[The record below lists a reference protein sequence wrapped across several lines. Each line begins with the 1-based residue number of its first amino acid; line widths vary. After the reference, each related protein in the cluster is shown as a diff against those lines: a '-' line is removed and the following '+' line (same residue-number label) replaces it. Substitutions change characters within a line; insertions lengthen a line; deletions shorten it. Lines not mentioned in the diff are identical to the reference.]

1 MISNA
6 TQARWARLALCAA
19 GTCLAMMASR
29 AMAAPIV
36 VDSYTAPNAPHNAV
50 RATVSSMFFRDFDA
64 SMVGGVREATYNVY
78 ANPQR
83 SPAALSLGRGQAGV
97 GAGIG
102 ALGEL
107 VIAYGAYT
115 RPNHPNEGGPLL
127 GLDLSTHHAV
137 ELVFRGVEYGLNLN
151 VELYTGTPL
160 DAKSPVYYTL
170 ASLNAAPAAPG
181 QPLVVRLPY
190 NPTNGFNYAKVD
202 GVVVLIDRSGSA
214 TQNAYTLS
222 EVRFVDD

>member
-160 DAKSPVYYTL
+160 DAKNPVYYTL
-170 ASLNAAPAAPG
+170 ASLNVAPTSPG
-181 QPLVVRLPY
+181 APLVVRLPY
-190 NPTNGFNYAKVD
+190 NPTDGFNYAKVD

>member
-6 TQARWARLALCAA
+6 TRARWARLALCAA
-19 GTCLAMMASR
+19 GACLAMMANR
-29 AMAAPIV
+29 AMAATIV
-36 VDSYTAPNAPHNAV
+36 VDSFAAPNAPHNAV
-50 RATVSSMFFRDFDA
+50 RAAVSTMFFRDFDA

-78 ANPQR
+78 TNPQR
-83 SPAALSLGRGQAGV
+83 SPAALSIGRGQAGIA
-97 GAGIG
+97 AGIG

-115 RPNHPNEGGPLL
+115 RPNNPNEGGPLL
-127 GLDLSTHHAV
+127 NLDLSTHHAV

-151 VELYTGTPL
+151 VELYTATPL
-160 DAKSPVYYTL
+160 DAKNPVYYTL
-170 ASLNAAPAAPG
+170 ASVNAAPSAPG

-190 NPTNGFNYAKVD
+190 NPADGFNYAKVD
-202 GVVVLIDRSGSA
+202 GVLVLIDRSGSA